1 MTFMMQEEYIAQLHF
16 DLDRS
21 NVKNEQNNINLG
33 FDRKNWKKH
42 HKSQA
47 NSKRPLSKEN
57 NILQ

>member
-1 MTFMMQEEYIAQLHF
+1 MTFMMQEECIAQLHF

-21 NVKNEQNNINLG
+21 NVNNVQNNINLV

>member
-1 MTFMMQEEYIAQLHF
+1 MQEEYIAQLHF

-21 NVKNEQNNINLG
+21 NVKNEQNNINLV
-33 FDRKNWKKH
+33 FDIKNWKKR